1 MPNLN
6 FKGKQTIWN
15 HHNSPLVPLHTLRK
29 NHDLSLDTTKP
40 TTNHN
45 HILLQADNLIGLKAL
60 LPQYEGKVKCIYIDP
75 PYNTGNEGWVYNDKV
90 NNPMISNW
98 LGKTVGLDDLTRH
111 DKWLCMMTPRLKLLQ
126 RLMSDDGVIFVSI
139 DDNEVHHLR
148 MLMDEIWGETNF
160 VSESIWHS
168 KYTTS
173 NDSTDISRQHE
184 YILIYAKNK
193 EILKMGLLDRTKEM
207 DDAYKNP
214 DNDPRGNWKATPIHA
229 KSGSANSNFTFVFD
243 NGISWTPPIGRFS
256 RYSRDTMK
264 RMYDEGRLYFGKDG
278 IGQPN
283 AKTYLSEVKQGKV
296 CGSIWSFEDVGSTHK
311 ANEELSELLGK
322 GRFENPKSVD
332 LVKRCIKLSTNP
344 DSIIL
349 DSFAGSG
356 TTAQA
361 VMELNAEDGGNRQ
374 FILVQMTESTD
385 DNPDKNICRDITRER
400 IARVIN
406 KKNMI
411 GVGFDYLELGISM
424 DKWNLVLAESDAD
437 LPTFV
442 ELGSFILSNCMN
454 IKAQVHN
461 HGDYLLH
468 RNSKEV
474 IILVYEP
481 LIEFVQGLGSSL
493 TFDLATEM
501 INRYG
506 KLVSK
511 IVYATS
517 CCLDEEYLTENNI
530 CYINYPMSF

>member
-60 LPQYEGKVKCIYIDP
+60 LPQYEAKVKCIYIDP

-160 VSESIWHS
+160 VADFIWNHRKS
-168 KYTTS
+168 S
-173 NDSTDISRQHE
+173 QNDVDVSLSHNHTLTFAKNRTKTKLSPLEIDIS
-184 YILIYAKNK
+184 KFN
-193 EILKMGLLDRTKEM
+193 
-207 DDAYKNP
+207 NP
-214 DNDPRGNWKATPIHA
+214 DNDPRGEWVADPFDAPNIRPNLTYEITNPNTGEVFLPTQGRHWRTTKDKFEEMLLDNRIIWGKTGKTKPQFKRF
-229 KSGSANSNFTFVFD
+229 KSEAEDKGTNPFT
-243 NGISWTPPIGRFS
+243 
-256 RYSRDTMK
+256 
-264 RMYDEGRLYFGKDG
+264 
-278 IGQPN
+278 
-283 AKTYLSEVKQGKV
+283 
-296 CGSIWSFEDVGSTHK
+296 IWSDIGTATEGTKELMELFDGQKVFETPKPVSFIKKCLKLGS
-311 ANEELSELLGK
+311 
-322 GRFENPKSVD
+322 
-332 LVKRCIKLSTNP
+332 NP
-344 DSIIL
+344 DSIII